1 MFHFFSGLT
10 LDDLDKPK
18 QEQQGQKIS
27 VLGQQYTSTN
37 TNQPNTQF
45 TNLVQLPPEGAGRGQ
60 IAQGQVKDDGKGQ
73 IVQGQARGGGRG
85 QIVQGQVRGGGR
97 GQSVQGQMRGRGRG
111 QIVQGQFRGRGGHIG
126 QGQVRGGR
134 GFNNQGPVRG
144 VGRGQFGHAQPG
156 ATGKGQHVPGA
167 QQNNGSGQTTPVPF
181 RGAGRGQRGR
191 GLMRGQNKRG
201 GGPKQLF
208 SGNQQGQQN
217 APFKVPAPGQPQKKQ
232 QELNKQ
238 GQGQL
243 KGVTIVRK
251 DNKGGVIQTYNALP
265 TKDAHG
271 KTVFKLKKQDS
282 GGQGRKVQGG
292 RTVVAGSG
300 TGGQGHVDRQV
311 IAHSTPQPS
320 RTVVASS
327 NTPRV
332 RIMRPGSRLLISSLP
347 GSPSRK
353 HVELLGKPHNSTSI
367 LEALPGKLDI
377 KRHV

>member
-1 MFHFFSGLT
+1 M
-10 LDDLDKPK
+10 DKPK

-27 VLGQQYTSTN
+27 VLGQQYTNAN

-60 IAQGQVKDDGKGQ
+60 IAQGQGIDDGKGQ
-73 IVQGQARGGGRG
+73 IVQGQARSGGSG

-97 GQSVQGQMRGRGRG
+97 GQIVQGQIRGRGRG
-111 QIVQGQFRGRGGHIG
+111 QIVQGQIRGRGGHIG

-134 GFNNQGPVRG
+134 GFNNQGPGRG
-144 VGRGQFGHAQPG
+144 VSRGQFGHAQAG
-156 ATGKGQHVPGA
+156 AASKGQHVPGA
-167 QQNNGSGQTTPVPF
+167 QQNNGSGQTTPVQF

-201 GGPKQLF
+201 VGPKQLF
-208 SGNQQGQQN
+208 LGNQQGQQN

-282 GGQGRKVQGG
+282 GGQGRKVQAG

-311 IAHSTPQPS
+311 VAHSTPQPS

-332 RIMRPGSRLLISSLP
+332 RHLRPSLNAPITTKVVCFSHLLKCLRSLYDKKGGPRSDCSYRSSLF
-347 GSPSRK
+347 RV
-353 HVELLGKPHNSTSI
+353 HTVCFYT
-367 LEALPGKLDI
+367 
-377 KRHV
+377 